1 MGEAHPCFSGILFLW
16 ATAHHLKGLKM
27 TTETTTEQTGSE
39 IKEIEIKSM
48 FIECREWFDKVN
60 GNSYFSARIWV
71 NGGQVAILPFQYGYG
86 DQFIYEAQK
95 KLTELGYLPEEQIH
109 RGLWSFG
116 KGLGFDYYT
125 SKANTNKNQ
134 MFKLYEK
141 YTEEKVTI
149 SNKETN

>member
-1 MGEAHPCFSGILFLW
+1 
-16 ATAHHLKGLKM
+16 M
-27 TTETTTEQTGSE
+27 TTETKAAKVVGCLVCGFRTDETKE
-39 IKEIEIKSM
+39 IEKFSLNGCPTCPKVIEIKSM

-60 GNSYFSARIWV
+60 GNSYFSARVWV

-95 KLTELGYLPEEQIH
+95 KLTELGYLPEEPMH

-134 MFKLYEK
+134 MFKLYEN
-141 YTEEKVTI
+141 YQEEKVTI
-149 SNKETN
+149 SNKEKN